1 MTEHAEYPRA
11 ARATSG
17 KAVIALALAIASLL
31 VATMPLLSIS
41 AAVAGVVIALL
52 ARGDL
57 KERLE
62 LDRGS
67 GPSGQPSLSGQPE
80 LAGFGLSL
88 AAFIVAGAVLA
99 WAALMYVLPMVLS
112 TLILL

>member
-62 LDRGS
+62 LDRGF
-67 GPSGQPSLSGQPE
+67 GQPSPSSQPE